1 MTPDAPTPGASPS
14 STPAGGSTYVLIAR
28 MPPAGV
34 QQFQD
39 YESNVIPLIAR
50 HGGRLE
56 RRLRT
61 ADELT
66 EVHVI
71 WFPSEEA
78 FLDYRGDPER
88 TAQVPLLVESGAVT
102 ELLELS
108 DVAVPGGA

>member
-1 MTPDAPTPGASPS
+1 MTPDAPTPGASPT
-14 STPAGGSTYVLIAR
+14 STPDGGRTYVLIAR
-28 MPPAGV
+28 VPPSGV
-34 QQFQD
+34 QQFQG
-39 YESNVIPLIAR
+39 YESGVIPLFAR

-61 ADELT
+61 EDELT

-78 FLDYRGDPER
+78 FLAYRGDPDR

-108 DVAVPGGA
+108 DVG